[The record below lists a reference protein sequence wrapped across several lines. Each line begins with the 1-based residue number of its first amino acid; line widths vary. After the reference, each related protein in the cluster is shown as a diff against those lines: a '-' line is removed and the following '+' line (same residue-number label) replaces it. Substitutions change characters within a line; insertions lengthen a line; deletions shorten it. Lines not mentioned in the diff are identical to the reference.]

1 MISTLY
7 GHGLFKK
14 LEITYFIYII
24 IMKSIIIF
32 IIIAYDAVFLEE
44 LTAAHLKDCLARK
57 LSLSPSVIT
66 AILLQHTYGILVNVD
81 DLVINI

>member
-7 GHGLFKK
+7 GHSLFKK
-14 LEITYFIYII
+14 LEIAYFTYII
-24 IMKSIIIF
+24 IMSIIF

>member
-7 GHGLFKK
+7 GHSLFKK
-14 LEITYFIYII
+14 LEIAYFTYII
-24 IMKSIIIF
+24 IMSIIIF